1 MIPALDWN
9 WQIYLLGWFS
19 CIMSVMP
26 VMMLWIIGTE
36 EFGKNESIED
46 LKRRNQRLTKDNEEL
61 RIDNTLHRQ
70 VIDSLLS
77 ERVQQVIKDVS

>member
-26 VMMLWIIGTE
+26 VMMLWLIGTE
-36 EFGKNESIED
+36 EFGKNDSIED
-46 LKRRNQRLTKDNEEL
+46 LKRRNERLTKDNQDL

-77 ERVQQVIKDVS
+77 ERVQQVIEDVR